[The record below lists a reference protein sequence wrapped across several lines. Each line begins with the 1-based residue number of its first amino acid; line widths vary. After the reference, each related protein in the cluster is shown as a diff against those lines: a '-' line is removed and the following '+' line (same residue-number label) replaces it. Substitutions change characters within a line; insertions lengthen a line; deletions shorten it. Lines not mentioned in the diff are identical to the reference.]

1 MPIVGQ
7 PIAKKVAPTLPERF
21 RHPITFL
28 GIDPGLGGG
37 LALLCADEVRCCCTP
52 ADKQEILDL
61 IRRIQDPCFA
71 VLEKIPCAIYGS
83 AKSSMAKLYGS
94 YTAWGMALTACG
106 IPHVEVMASAWQK
119 GLGIPG
125 RVKTGPGAE
134 SRRQWKGRLRDL
146 AQERHPGLKVTL
158 AVADALLLA
167 EYARKIYDPA
177 RAAENVRTW

>member
-7 PIAKKVAPTLPERF
+7 LYGSRRPV
-21 RHPITFL
+21 TFL
-28 GIDPGLGGG
+28 GIDPGIGGG
-37 LALLCADEVRCCCTP
+37 LALLYGDGPARCCRTP
-52 ADKQEILDL
+52 SGEQDILDL
-61 IRRIQDPCFA
+61 IRRIRDPVFA

-94 YTAWGMALTACG
+94 YTTWRMALVACG
-106 IPHVEVMASAWQK
+106 IPYADVLASVWQR

-134 SRRQWKGRLRDL
+134 SRRQWKARLRDL
-146 AQERHPGLKVTL
+146 AQERHPDLKVTL

-167 EYARKIYDPA
+167 EYARMVYKPTPL
-177 RAAENVRTW
+177 VS